1 MVPLGELV
9 IITLTELLTSSLHNA
24 GVFRELGGAGL
35 AVELVQHAE
44 TRESGLGLLQQLIIS
59 AGPGGEEDMTGL
71 LELLNN
77 TDKRD
82 LGLRTS
88 ILRALIGCLKESH
101 RCRTVFRR
109 VGGFV
114 YIMSALVSLEGS
126 LRVRSGGDDD
136 VDPWKSTSRRSVYNQ
151 LKEIFTTFAV
161 AMRYE
166 PANAKFFHEEIAVSS
181 LTESLLLLG
190 CFSSET
196 SLQVSSSQHQQRPDA
211 SLLHALQLAFS
222 ASLQEAEEAASPLN
236 HKLESCCL
244 VLRLMYD
251 LALDNFKMKATRSN
265 SSTPSAKS
273 QCSLSLDSQA
283 STPGTPSQK
292 KRISSLNLFPKQPEP
307 ILVHAGVVVSML
319 NLTPCLFQ
327 AEQAEES
334 LTLQLFAAETVKS
347 LLRCEKNQQIMCEIG
362 FMRDV
367 LKLCGPALEDD
378 SHILHSPLQ
387 YLLERLAAQKLEPN
401 DLRTFLRL
409 GYPLACLSQDE
420 ACRMFGEVPA
430 NQKTNGGFVPL
441 ARIKTLVSMTT
452 PKDLHIHNNSILPP
466 FVEFDMSSEGFG
478 CLYVPSLAPQS
489 SAPGGGGSIGT
500 VNALAAQDASVTG
513 GIGLGERMFP
523 PQQGLTFSTWICID
537 KFSDPRADP
546 HPVRLL
552 TLVRNVKSVPE
563 SNLVCLSIVLS
574 TRDKAIVVS
583 VQESNADQGND
594 WQPEFTGE
602 WGTRVWFPDIMKEGE
617 WHHLLFVFNRQLVKN
632 SSFTLFVNGV
642 QVSQTKMHY
651 INQNA
656 GGAVTTTNPF
666 SVFGWIGTPP
676 TWRRVSRLC
685 WKQGPCLL
693 LEEVVNP
700 SLAAVIYRLG
710 PHYLGSL
717 QAPQVASGPEILSS
731 QVPEEKIILGLNAVA
746 MTNMTLSKIRKVYS
760 KTDNKSIA
768 KQLGMTTHENAT
780 PIRVIHNSGGHLLG
794 TARPL
799 GGVVIGY
806 LGVRVFTPQPVSK
819 TIQTVGGCSVMLGL
833 IAMARDDESLYAG
846 VKALVCVLRSNPFS
860 RAEMEDINGYQ
871 SMAML
876 LRKKSSFL
884 SSNILHLIF
893 TLVGT
898 VDSCKDSPGIPNLSA
913 FRYLLCD
920 LELWHQA
927 SHEVEKSLFEHFFE
941 LLSDTGVQRS
951 SSNIKLLREFQLVE
965 KLLVILKKSE
975 GASSTTLTLLN
986 VLHALLCTSPRVTD
1000 VLCFTQF
1007 TAATILT
1014 NLDDEK
1020 VVALAPSTDGTECAT
1035 TKMSSDEAKIILRNR
1050 CLKLFF
1056 SLLYMGKKINQK
1068 FCEEIM
1074 NIIGFDWILLFLQAR
1089 LHPTTTIWALR
1100 ILMTLISLPALLDK
1114 FREGS
1119 CNGGWIMKSELILQN
1134 KMGAALGQ
1142 TSNSSKVKQMRIRQ
1156 DIFSIPGFQLLNW
1169 LMPLHISIPEVYYLL
1184 LAMVLGQPVKALPSA
1199 ATLDLDSVWNYIFGK
1214 GSAEVLSST
1223 LSSRAT
1229 LCGEAMVTVLSMVRT
1244 MLNDEARDPDKLPLW
1259 MKVIKRTEHHILK
1272 F

>member
-1 MVPLGELV
+1 M
-9 IITLTELLTSSLHNA
+9 
-24 GVFRELGGAGL
+24 
-35 AVELVQHAE
+35 
-44 TRESGLGLLQQLIIS
+44 LQQLIIS

-71 LELLNN
+71 MELLNN
-77 TDKRD
+77 TAKTN
-82 LGLRTS
+82 LSLRTS
-88 ILRALIGCLKESH
+88 ILKCLVGCLKESH

-109 VGGFV
+109 IGGFV
-114 YIMSALVSLEGS
+114 YIMSALISLEGS
-126 LRVRSGGDDD
+126 LDTRDNLEVNI
-136 VDPWKSTSRRSVYNQ
+136 WKGTSKKNVYFQ

-166 PANAKFFHEEIAVSS
+166 PANAKFFHEEISVSS

-190 CFSSET
+190 CFSQENN
-196 SLQVSSSQHQQRPDA
+196 LQRSTFKPDSSV
-211 SLLHALQLAFS
+211 LNTLHMVFTAFTTENEV
-222 ASLQEAEEAASPLN
+222 AGDIDEK
-236 HKLESCCL
+236 HESCCL
-244 VLRLMYD
+244 ILRLMYD
-251 LALDNFKMKATRSN
+251 LAVDNYKMRARS
-265 SSTPSAKS
+265 SCSTPSVKS
-273 QCSLSLDSQA
+273 QCSISQDSQA
-283 STPGTPSQK
+283 SSPGTPNQK
-292 KRISSLNLFPKQPEP
+292 KKITSLNLFPKQPEP
-307 ILVHAGVVVSML
+307 VLVHAGVVVSML
-319 NLTPCLFQ
+319 KLIPFLFHF
-327 AEQAEES
+327 EKEEES
-334 LTLQLFAAETVKS
+334 LSLQLFAAETVKS
-347 LLRCEKNQQIMCEIG
+347 LLRSEKNQQIMCEIG
-362 FMRDV
+362 FMHDV
-367 LKLCGPALEDD
+367 LKLCAPALEDD
-378 SHILHSPLQ
+378 SNFLHSPFQ
-387 YLLERLAAQKLEPN
+387 YLLERLAAQKLQPD

-409 GYPLACLSQDE
+409 GFPLACLSEDE
-420 ACRMFGEVPA
+420 ADKMFEEVPA
-430 NQKTNGGFVPL
+430 NQKTTGGFVPL

-489 SAPGGGGSIGT
+489 SAPGSIGS
-500 VNALAAQDASVTG
+500 VNALASQDSTVNG
-513 GIGLGERMFP
+513 GIGLGERIFP
-523 PQQGLTFSTWICID
+523 PQQGMTFSTWICID
-537 KFSDPRADP
+537 KFSDPRSDP

-552 TLVRNVKSVPE
+552 TLARNVKSVPE
-563 SNLVCLSIVLS
+563 AHLVCLSIALS

-583 VQESNADQGND
+583 VQESNAEHSSD
-594 WQPEFTGE
+594 WQPEFSGE

-617 WHHLLFVFNRQLVKN
+617 WHHLVFVFNRQVVKN
-632 SSFTLFVNGV
+632 SSLTLYVNGV
-642 QVSQTKMHY
+642 QVTQTKMHY

-656 GGAVTTTNPF
+656 GGAVTNVSPF
-666 SVFGWIGTPP
+666 SVYGWIGTPP
-676 TWRRVSRLC
+676 AWRRVSKLS

-693 LEEVVNP
+693 LEEVISSN
-700 SLAAVIYRLG
+700 LASILYKLG

-717 QAPQVASGPEILSS
+717 QAPQMTSGLEVLTS
-731 QVPEEKIILGLNAVA
+731 QVPEEKVLFGLNAVA
-746 MTNMTLSKIRKVYS
+746 MTSMTLSKIRKVYS

-780 PIRVIHNSGGHLLG
+780 PIRVIHNSGGHLSG
-794 TARPL
+794 GARPL

-860 RAEMEDINGYQ
+860 RSEMEEINGYQ

-876 LRKKSSFL
+876 LRKKSSFV

-898 VDSCKDSPGIPNLSA
+898 VDSTKENSGIPNLSA

-927 SHEVEKSLFEHFFE
+927 PHEVEKSLFEHFFE
-941 LLSDTGVQRS
+941 LLSDSGIQRS

-965 KLLVILKKSE
+965 KLLVILKKSK
-975 GASSTTLTLLN
+975 GASTTTLTLLN
-986 VLHALLCTSPRVTD
+986 VLHALLCTSPRITD

-1014 NLDDEK
+1014 SLEDEK
-1020 VVALAPSTDGTECAT
+1020 VVNLAPGTDGTECNLEQHS
-1035 TKMSSDEAKIILRNR
+1035 KLSPEEAKIILRNR

-1074 NIIGFDWILLFLQAR
+1074 TIIGFDWILLFLQAR
-1089 LHPTTTIWALR
+1089 LHPTTVIWALR
-1100 ILMTLISLPALLDK
+1100 ILMTLISIPALLDK

-1156 DIFSIPGFQLLNW
+1156 DIFNVPGFQLLNW

-1184 LAMVLGQPVKALPSA
+1184 LAMVLGQPVKSLPTSVK
-1199 ATLDLDSVWNYIFGK
+1199 LDLDSVWNYIFGK
-1214 GSAEVLSST
+1214 SSAEVLSST
-1223 LSSRAT
+1223 LSSHAT
-1229 LCGEAMVTVLSMVRT
+1229 VCGEAMVTVLCMVRT
-1244 MLNDEARDPDKLPLW
+1244 MLNDEAQAPDKLPLW
-1259 MKVIKRTEHHILK
+1259 IINY
-1272 F
+1272 